1 MSSLFPSQFADTQA
15 PSRRA
20 RDSTVPAPF
29 FREVARW
36 LGLARRRGADPAPPD
51 QRKGWE
57 SHTQAMLAAGARL
70 VTRARRDDEP
80 LSIAVFDISDLP
92 ELETV
97 FGAQVAREVMTQVVF
112 RLQGLASSKGL
123 VMRTDAT
130 VFTVL
135 MPGFGRDRAHQTIET
150 GMGSP
155 CCIELDAGEHEI
167 VLVPDFKVHT
177 MRPDSGPLAGVYAD
191 LRHDISQAQ
200 KLERRRQRYL
210 QRERESHTRPM
221 ELRAGSAP
229 KPVLEQR
236 AVDRPAQPTIPMPL
250 KR

>member
-1 MSSLFPSQFADTQA
+1 MSSLFPSQFADTHA
-15 PSRRA
+15 PPRRA
-20 RDSTVPAPF
+20 REPMVPATF
-29 FREVARW
+29 LR
-36 LGLARRRGADPAPPD
+36 GLARRLGLAGRRGAVQPAD
-51 QRKGWE
+51 RRKGWE
-57 SHTQAMLAAGARL
+57 GDTQAMLAAGARL
-70 VTRARRDDEP
+70 VARARRDDEP
-80 LSIAVFDISDLP
+80 LSMAVFDVSDLP

-97 FGAQVAREVMTQVVF
+97 FGAQVASEVMTQVVS

-135 MPGFGRDRAHQTIET
+135 MPGCGRDRAHQAIESS
-150 GMGSP
+150 MGSP
-155 CCIELDAGEHEI
+155 CCIELDADEHEI

-191 LRHDISQAQ
+191 LRRDISQAQ

-221 ELRAGSAP
+221 ELGAGS
-229 KPVLEQR
+229 
-236 AVDRPAQPTIPMPL
+236 PAAATAADSKAYTPALATMPMPL